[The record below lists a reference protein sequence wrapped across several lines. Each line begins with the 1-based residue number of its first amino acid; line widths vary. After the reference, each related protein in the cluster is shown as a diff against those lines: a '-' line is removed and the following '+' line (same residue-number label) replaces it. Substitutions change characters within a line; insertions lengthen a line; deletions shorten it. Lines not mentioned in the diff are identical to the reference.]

1 MLNKEVTGMTDPSE
15 VQRRDFARLPLWIS
29 IMGGAF
35 VIGSAALAG
44 RLIWEQTVWTWE
56 RGPQM
61 VGFSLAHGSAAFL
74 LLAPFLLVIWTA
86 VVAIL
91 TLRSLIR
98 KDRIATRRWAGLGLV
113 ISLFVLLALPDGF
126 WQRVFI
132 GRMAASPRAGDLLV
146 YAAYRGD
153 LGTVKG
159 LVSHGV
165 PVNATDHAEWRT
177 ALHGAAVKGDLPT
190 LRYLVSREANV
201 NALDRS
207 GDSPLELATSR
218 GNIEAAKFL
227 TEYGAKRILG
237 DETQHQ
243 KAIHDKVQE
252 DIEELDR
259 AEAADKKLQE
269 DIKRATQDEE
279 LQRTGHKDSS
289 Q

>member
-1 MLNKEVTGMTDPSE
+1 MNTSNEG
-15 VQRRDFARLPLWIS
+15 VQARVVVARLPLWLPIAGV
-29 IMGGAF
+29 IAFIGAA
-35 VIGSAALAG
+35 VLAV

-61 VGFSLAHGSAAFL
+61 VGFSLSHGPGVVLFL
-74 LLAPFLLVIWTA
+74 FPFLLVLWTT
-86 VVAIL
+86 VVAVL
-91 TLRSLIR
+91 TVRSLIR
-98 KDRIATRRWAGLGLV
+98 KNRIARRRWAGLGLV
-113 ISLFVLLALPDGF
+113 VSLFVLMGLPDGF

-132 GRMAASPRAGDLLV
+132 NRMAASPRAGDLLV
-146 YAAYRGD
+146 YAAYRAD

-165 PVNATDHAEWRT
+165 PIDATDHAEWRT

-190 LRYLVSREANV
+190 LRYLISREANV

-207 GDSPLELATSR
+207 GDSPLELADSR

-227 TEYGAKRILG
+227 TEHGAKRILG
-237 DETQHQ
+237 DKAQHQ
-243 KAIHDKVQE
+243 KAIHDKVKE

-259 AEAADKKLQE
+259 AEAADKNLQE
-269 DIKRATQDEE
+269 NIKKAESEE
-279 LQRTGHKDSS
+279 ENQRNKA